1 MDEELVAKALHS
13 PAMFARKFDPEL
25 FPRALGV
32 WDRWMDAK
40 LLSQGP
46 ASGQPGIG
54 SNLIGHDPMLNKGL
68 PPPTVHETGNSTLPR
83 LPWPRRARVDA
94 GPLVGVESTL
104 HVDAQPDPPDASPP
118 VPTAL
123 DEAIARAIHR
133 EAEAEREVGHDRH
146 VHGMSAHADG
156 DERHV
161 DGDERHVDGHV
172 HSDSAHSSAVDVF
185 ILLIVGLS
193 ICSGIGLG
201 LTLIVRGPSGRLRA
215 WLMRHGWKEPHHPLK
230 AV

>member
-1 MDEELVAKALHS
+1 MVMDEELVAKALHS

-40 LLSQGP
+40 MLSQGP

-68 PPPTVHETGNSTLPR
+68 PPPTVHEMGNSTLPR

-94 GPLVGVESTL
+94 GPFDGIESTL
-104 HVDAQPDPPDASPP
+104 HVDDTRHASPA

-123 DEAIARAIHR
+123 DEAIARALRR
-133 EAEAEREVGHDRH
+133 EADAEREAGHDSH
-146 VHGMSAHADG
+146 VHRLSA
-156 DERHV
+156 HV
-161 DGDERHVDGHV
+161 DGHERGHVDGHVDGHV
-172 HSDSAHSSAVDVF
+172 HDDSAHSSAIDTF
-185 ILLIVGLS
+185 ILLLVGLS
-193 ICSGIGLG
+193 ICSGIGLS
-201 LTLIVRGPSGRLRA
+201 LALMMRAPSGRLRA
-215 WLMRHGWKEPHHPLK
+215 WLMRNGWKEPHHPLK